1 MVHLGS
7 LNGLQVTQVANYYG
21 KRTVCYGKSA
31 ILIGKS
37 SINMYKSPFS
47 IVLLNYQKVIAIIL
61 VVHVAYGMILRIPS
75 DLQVYQLPSGP
86 QKGDIFDDQG

>member
-75 DLQVYQLPSGP
+75 DLFIYQLPSGP
-86 QKGDIFDDQG
+86 